1 MGGHITKGLAMHKS
15 TTDSK
20 ITVCCPS
27 GHRLRGDQKFL
38 GKTVKCPK
46 CQVQFVFAPTPSSH
60 AKSSLR
66 ASVVDNRQI
75 TDTGVMRIL
84 GDMGELVSAAG
95 DQQSVETRPCSRC
108 GTAVPE
114 NLAVCSYC
122 NCYVGVMPAYMQRL
136 NANRSVEHN

>member
-1 MGGHITKGLAMHKS
+1 MNEPS
-15 TTDSK
+15 SESK

-27 GHRLRGDQKFL
+27 GHRLRGDSSFV
-38 GKTVKCPK
+38 GKTVKCPR
-46 CQVQFVFAPTPSSH
+46 CQVEFVFAPTPASNSH
-60 AKSSLR
+60 SALR
-66 ASVVDNRQI
+66 PAVVENRQV

-84 GDMGELVSAAG
+84 GDLAPASL
-95 DQQSVETRPCSRC
+95 QQDEEAVETRPCQRC

-136 NANRSVEHN
+136 SGNRPVERN